1 MENMEPSRLSLT
13 EQLKQMRVRNLS
25 TATAESKRISQQIM
39 EELNNFNIANTHL
52 KAGDAAPLFEL
63 PDAYGRIVNLADL
76 LKQGPV
82 VVSFFRGAWCSFC
95 TAELRSLQQNLYE
108 IMQLKS
114 SLVAISPQTLDKSL
128 LTVEKNELTYEVLL
142 DLANKTAH
150 QFGIAYK
157 VPELMN
163 NILAG
168 SGVNLEEYNGS
179 EKFELPVP
187 ATYVVDTAGI
197 IKYAYVNPDYSQRAD
212 PIEIIGALRRLRKN

>member
-1 MENMEPSRLSLT
+1 MEQARLSLT
-13 EQLKQMRVRNLS
+13 EQLKQMKVKYLS
-25 TATAESKRISQQIM
+25 TATAESKRIGQQIM

-52 KAGDAAPLFEL
+52 KVGDTAPLFEL
-63 PDAYGRIVNLADL
+63 PDAHGRIVNLADL

-114 SLVAISPQTLDKSL
+114 SLVAISPQTPDKSL
-128 LTVEKNELTYEVLL
+128 LTVEKNELTFEVLV
-142 DLANKTAH
+142 DSANVTARR
-150 QFGIAYK
+150 FGIAYK
-157 VPELMN
+157 VPQLMN
-163 NILAG
+163 NRLAG

-179 EKFELPVP
+179 EEFELPVP
-187 ATYVVDTAGI
+187 ATYVVDTDGI
-197 IKYAYVNPDYSQRAD
+197 IRYAYVNPDYSQRAD

>member
-1 MENMEPSRLSLT
+1 MEHTQLSLT

-25 TATAESKRISQQIM
+25 KATAESKRIGHQIM
-39 EELNNFNIANTHL
+39 EELNKFNIADTHL
-52 KAGDAAPLFEL
+52 KVGDAAPLFEL
-63 PDAYGRIVNLADL
+63 PDTYSRIVNLADL

-114 SLVAISPQTLDKSL
+114 SLVAISPQTPDKSL
-128 LTVEKNELTYEVLL
+128 LSVEKNELTFEVLV

-150 QFGIAYK
+150 RFGIAYK

-168 SGVNLEEYNGS
+168 SSINLEEYNGS

-187 ATYVVDTAGI
+187 ATYVVDTDGI